1 MIHLLLQNGAQPKVP
16 RYWPAVK
23 FQQISKDT
31 IEKLRT
37 IKSDDSNGENANDED
52 ETDPSDDG
60 NPNSADTTNST
71 PTPCAEF
78 LIDSDIDIN
87 STALLD
93 MISEEEVVGVTPEIP
108 LNTQTTAP
116 SRPMTVDEALAM
128 WD

>member
-1 MIHLLLQNGAQPKVP
+1 MIHLLQNGQPKVP
-16 RYWPAVK
+16 RYRPAVK
-23 FQQISKDT
+23 FRKISKDT

-37 IKSDDSNGENANDED
+37 IESDDSNGENANDED

-60 NPNSADTTNST
+60 NPNSVDTTNST
-71 PTPCAEF
+71 PTPSAEF

-93 MISEEEVVGVTPEIP
+93 MISEEEVVGVTPEKP
-108 LNTQTTAP
+108 LNTQATAP